1 MLTLST
7 STALITTA
15 NVYRDLSSNNQ
26 RFRSVSNAGNMSAFT
41 IRLVNHGNVFAYV
54 SGNNVVWGSV
64 AHVWNEL
71 A

>member
-1 MLTLST
+1 
-7 STALITTA
+7 
-15 NVYRDLSSNNQ
+15 
-26 RFRSVSNAGNMSAFT
+26 MSAFT

>member
-15 NVYRDLSSNNQ
+15 MFNRDLSSNNND
-26 RFRSVSNAGNMSAFT
+26 SVVSNAGNMSAFT